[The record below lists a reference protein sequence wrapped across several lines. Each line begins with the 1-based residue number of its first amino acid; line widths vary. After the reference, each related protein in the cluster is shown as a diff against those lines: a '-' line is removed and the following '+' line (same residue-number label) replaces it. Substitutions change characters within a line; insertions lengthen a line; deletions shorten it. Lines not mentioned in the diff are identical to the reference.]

1 MAKFN
6 NRYIQFYTPGT
17 AAVKVQVQAEYKWAP
32 LPEPKPEKKITIHV
46 DPIAMV
52 AFVVAVCMLVLM
64 AFGVHQL
71 NRTRQEVMALEGYV
85 AQLSA
90 ENHELKETYS
100 KGYNLEEVRR
110 AAQDMGLVPV
120 EEISER
126 YIYITMPEIPAEEPV
141 TAWQQF
147 TTFLTGLFA

>member
-71 NRTRQEVMALEGYV
+71 NCTRQEVMALEGYV

-100 KGYNLEEVRR
+100 KGYDLEKVRR
-110 AAQDMGLVPV
+110 TALDMGLVPV
-120 EEISER
+120 EEIPES
-126 YIYITMPEIPAEEPV
+126 YIYITMPEIPEEEPV